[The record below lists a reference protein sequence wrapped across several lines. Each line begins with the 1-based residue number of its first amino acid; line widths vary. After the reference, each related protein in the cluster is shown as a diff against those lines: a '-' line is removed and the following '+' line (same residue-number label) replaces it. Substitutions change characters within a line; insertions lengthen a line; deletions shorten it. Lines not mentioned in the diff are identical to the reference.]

1 MAALIPGYVT
11 EQKVVTT
18 TPDSGAVNA
27 AIIAQAADQW
37 LVSQLVYTDPMMII
51 LFTRTIVNTP
61 GA

>member
-18 TPDSGAVNA
+18 LNDDASINA
-27 AIIAQAADQW
+27 SITTEAANKW
-37 LVSQLVYTDPMMII
+37 LVSQLVFTAGDMVI